1 VEVVY
6 GVREHELNASL
17 GVHSDCC
24 TEGRS
29 RWLDQQIQILLKIT
43 PRRRHIDL
51 VLASNR
57 EEHVVLRID
66 VFAATRAWQPQ
77 RVLAR
82 RQVADHRS
90 NSGDCRARV
99 PWMVQVDLEAQVL
112 HDIHRTAYC

>member
-57 EEHVVLRID
+57 PTTALTAPSIMRPSVRPRTRCHQGRRGHRRI
-66 VFAATRAWQPQ
+66 
-77 RVLAR
+77 
-82 RQVADHRS
+82 
-90 NSGDCRARV
+90 
-99 PWMVQVDLEAQVL
+99 
-112 HDIHRTAYC
+112 TASDS